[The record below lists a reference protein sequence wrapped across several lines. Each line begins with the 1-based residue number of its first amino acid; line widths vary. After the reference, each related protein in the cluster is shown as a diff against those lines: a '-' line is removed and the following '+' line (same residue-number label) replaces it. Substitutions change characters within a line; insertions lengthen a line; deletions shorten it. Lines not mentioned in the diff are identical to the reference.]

1 MQVEQLGAKEKCR
14 GTTDNLLIDRM
25 VCQDSQRGRK
35 TSAWRGLM
43 YERHMTQQIT
53 NGLRNVQSAPLF
65 EMDWQ
70 CHSRTQCEME
80 YKDNSEDQAGDR
92 NIRTY

>member
-25 VCQDSQRGRK
+25 ICQDSQRGPK
-35 TSAWRGLM
+35 TSAWRRLM

-53 NGLRNVQSAPLF
+53 NGLWKCSICTPFRDGLAMS
-65 EMDWQ
+65 
-70 CHSRTQCEME
+70 
-80 YKDNSEDQAGDR
+80 
-92 NIRTY
+92 